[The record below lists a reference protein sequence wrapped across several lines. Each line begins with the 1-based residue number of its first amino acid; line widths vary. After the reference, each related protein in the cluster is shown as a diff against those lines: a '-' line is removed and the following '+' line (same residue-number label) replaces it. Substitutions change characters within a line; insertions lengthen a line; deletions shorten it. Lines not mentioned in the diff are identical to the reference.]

1 MVISNGGYH
10 FIDKIFQILIQEI
23 EAQHII
29 AISYHPQ
36 TNAQV
41 ETSNK

>member
-10 FIDKIFQILIQEI
+10 FIDKIFQNLLQEL

-36 TNAQV
+36 TNGQV